1 MMINTNKINLELDGG
16 KKETSRVTTK
26 NIDASIRVKKP
37 EKIIKSQTLST
48 NITCDDLDVADRL
61 VRIKVIEEKEEYIKK
76 KKIRERMAKARAAR
90 AKKGEKK

>member
-1 MMINTNKINLELDGG
+1 MINTNKINIELDGG

-37 EKIIKSQTLST
+37 EKKIKSQTLST
-48 NITCDDLDVADRL
+48 NITGDDLDVADRL
-61 VRIKVIEEKEEYIKK
+61 TRIKAIEEKKEYIKK
-76 KKIRERMAKARAAR
+76 KKIKERMAKARAAR

>member
-1 MMINTNKINLELDGG
+1 MINTNKINLELDGG

-26 NIDASIRVKKP
+26 NIDASIRVEKP

-48 NITCDDLDVADRL
+48 NITGDDLDVADRL
-61 VRIKVIEEKEEYIKK
+61 ARIKVIEEKKEYIKK
-76 KKIRERMAKARAAR
+76 KKIKERMAKARAAR